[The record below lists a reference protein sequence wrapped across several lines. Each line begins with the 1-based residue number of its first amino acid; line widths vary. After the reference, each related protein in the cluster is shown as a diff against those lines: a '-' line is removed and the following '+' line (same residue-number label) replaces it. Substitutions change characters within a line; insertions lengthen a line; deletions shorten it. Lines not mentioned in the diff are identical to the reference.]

1 VQEPDACSQSRSS
14 VHSGYDEVAV
24 EHYGSDCGSYGVDE
38 VDACHDDRIVGIQ
51 VRVKMTAR
59 DEPMKSNH
67 W

>member
-1 VQEPDACSQSRSS
+1 MQEPDACSQSRSS